1 MIWRYHIHKV
11 VLRSTWFLV
20 ELEFGNVGFWGE
32 GKTRVPGEKPLGA
45 KQGRELTT
53 NSTHIW
59 RRRRISRRKKSYLF
73 LKSVSV
79 FSASVLSAENVIWK
93 FPTLDPTV
101 NKLPYKKYIYWCE
114 VFVQN
119 VDHIIPPPQEYVP
132 LAGIHTTEHLTDYTS
147 PLWGDVSTF

>member
-11 VLRSTWFLV
+11 VLRLPDSWSNWNLEVLV
-20 ELEFGNVGFWGE
+20 FEER
-32 GKTRVPGEKPLGA
+32 GKPEYPEEKPLGA
-45 KQGRELTT
+45 KEGNNNKL
-53 NSTHIW
+53 NPHM
-59 RRRRISRRKKSYLF
+59 RRRRISRRQKSYLF

-79 FSASVLSAENVIWK
+79 FSASVLSAENVVWK

-101 NKLPYKKYIYWCE
+101 NKLPYKKYIYWRE

>member
-20 ELEFGNVGFWGE
+20 ELEFGNVGFE
-32 GKTRVPGEKPLGA
+32 ERGKPEYPEKNLSE
-45 KQGRELTT
+45 QGREPTT

-59 RRRRISRRKKSYLF
+59 RRRRISRRQKSYLF

-79 FSASVLSAENVIWK
+79 FSASVLSADNVVWK